1 MLNQFLWGHSSR
13 VCDISC
19 LQGGIAACL
28 MFLDFFSIN
37 AQRCALAIAANCV
50 QNMSFIMIDI
60 SLQGGIAACLMFLD
74 FFSINAQRCALAIAA
89 NCVQNMTGDEFHY
102 V

>member
-1 MLNQFLWGHSSR
+1 
-13 VCDISC
+13 
-19 LQGGIAACL
+19 
-28 MFLDFFSIN
+28 
-37 AQRCALAIAANCV
+37 
-50 QNMSFIMIDI
+50 MIDI

-102 V
+102 VRDSVPLLSARLTHQVSKINFLPTTQLAS